1 MVLVGKLQV
10 TAAVSSPPLV
20 PIPDKLV
27 APPPQET
34 PIKMMF
40 SQPRVD
46 PLTMTPIPDK
56 LVAPPPLD
64 RHQETPIKVMFS
76 QPRVDPLTMTVSP
89 SYSYGY
95 SLSDKVSL

>member
-1 MVLVGKLQV
+1 MVVVGKLQV

-34 PIKMMF
+34 PIKM
-40 SQPRVD
+40 V
-46 PLTMTPIPDK
+46 
-56 LVAPPPLD
+56 
-64 RHQETPIKVMFS
+64 FS

>member
-1 MVLVGKLQV
+1 MVMVGKLQV

-27 APPPQET
+27 APPP
-34 PIKMMF
+34 
-40 SQPRVD
+40 
-46 PLTMTPIPDK
+46 
-56 LVAPPPLD
+56 PLD
-64 RHQETPIKVMFS
+64 RHQETPIKMLFS

-95 SLSDKVSL
+95 SLSDKVSF